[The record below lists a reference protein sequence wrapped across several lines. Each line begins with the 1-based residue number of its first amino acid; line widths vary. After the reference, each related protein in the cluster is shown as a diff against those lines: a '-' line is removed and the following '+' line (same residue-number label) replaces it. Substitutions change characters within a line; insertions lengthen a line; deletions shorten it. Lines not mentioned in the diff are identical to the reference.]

1 MRPQKAVLLIL
12 IAAMGTF
19 GFGCRSSPA
28 TAPAARSGTAAGA
41 PAQAVFVGQFSG
53 SRAWKHL
60 EALAAIGPRSVGT
73 PGAAKAREYITSEL
87 AALGLEVEP
96 ASRGFRFGSEEA
108 LTALELVN
116 LSATIQGNSSD
127 LILMIAPYDSAYHE
141 NFRFAGVNDG
151 ASGAAVLLE
160 LARVLVEKP
169 LPYTTRFFFLDGEA
183 PLGRGTE
190 DDPAGALLGSRSAAR
205 DLAQERSLSKVRL
218 LLHLNR
224 VSDADLRITRDRFS
238 HRIYRDA
245 FWKAAARLGHREVFP
260 ADSNFEAP
268 GSGHRAFVDRGL
280 RRVVTIED
288 TGFGDGETELARYTE
303 DDTLDRSSEQ
313 SLAIVGQVV
322 LAGLRDISASLEQ
335 IDRFSEAPTIPAQDL
350 PADER
355 HEPEE
360 PPEAEAEAE
369 AAPAERLPALE
380 TPEVAEPPSEV
391 PAT

>member
-19 GFGCRSSPA
+19 GSGCRSSPA

-53 SRAWKHL
+53 PRAWKHL

-108 LTALELVN
+108 PTALELVN
-116 LSATIQGNSSD
+116 LSATIQGNSND
-127 LILMIAPYDSAYHE
+127 LILLIAPYDSAYHE

-190 DDPAGALLGSRSAAR
+190 ENPAGALLGSRSAAR

-260 ADSNFEAP
+260 ADSAFEAP
-268 GSGHRAFVDRGL
+268 DSGHRVFFDRGL

-288 TGFGDGETELARYTE
+288 IGFGDGETELVRYTE

-360 PPEAEAEAE
+360 PPEAEA
-369 AAPAERLPALE
+369 APAERLPAPE